1 MIVRLHTR
9 ITRCCAVAAIVALG
23 TNAAS
28 AIPVSGPAA
37 PEKTPIPH
45 SSPAPHATPSPAATP
60 VAAVEYVVMQ
70 AGQPLAIFHSVQG
83 LPAPGVAATA
93 PAVVVLGGTSSVYT
107 KDTIAK
113 WGLDLR
119 TGARRDFDIRAVQA
133 STGQLTT
140 AYACGRGLLER
151 VELSSEGTLLS
162 VTISCATLSALA
174 AHGK

>member
-1 MIVRLHTR
+1 M
-9 ITRCCAVAAIVALG
+9 
-23 TNAAS
+23 
-28 AIPVSGPAA
+28 PAA
-37 PEKTPIPH
+37 
-45 SSPAPHATPSPAATP
+45 
-60 VAAVEYVVMQ
+60 
-70 AGQPLAIFHSVQG
+70 
-83 LPAPGVAATA
+83 A
-93 PAVVVLGGTSSVYT
+93 PAVVVVSGTPSAYS